1 MKKKGM
7 KKILIL
13 CAIIVIL
20 LLQSS
25 LASAQSQKDY
35 QKQGLFGFQFAM
47 TISWSG
53 NETQEPIHP
62 GEVRTVLVHVAYSV
76 VRGAFGGILLRLL
89 ESRPFPLRLSI
100 VDKPDWCTAQL
111 SIEDFIG
118 VIQPDMVQEVY
129 SLLNIQLSEGA
140 PLNHTLG
147 YVKIHGSIESIKGPF
162 NILTIIQGF
171 DINATLSFVTDS

>member
-1 MKKKGM
+1 M

-13 CAIIVIL
+13 CAILAIL

-35 QKQGLFGFQFAM
+35 HKQGLFGFQFAM
-47 TISWSG
+47 TISWNA

-62 GEVRTVLVHVAYSV
+62 GEVRAVRVYVAYSV
-76 VRGAFGGILLRLL
+76 VRGAFGNILLHLL
-89 ESRPFPLRLSI
+89 EGRPFPLRLSI

-118 VIQPDMVQEVY
+118 VIEPDMVQEVY
-129 SLLNIQLSEGA
+129 SVLNIQLSEDA

-162 NILTIIQGF
+162 NILTIIQGY
-171 DINATLSFVTDS
+171 DINATLSFVTSP